1 MNLLEKIM
9 SILNFEDWK
18 KASDLPGWAHRPT
31 RMKHLRRPH
40 SSSRIRGSGAQCMTI
55 EEYDDKDE
63 RNARFAALRAQGT
76 RHVSKFSTV
85 RNDGLDDTGRMKS
98 KSVWCVV
105 RP

>member
-31 RMKHLRRPH
+31 RTRHSRTPY
-40 SSSRIRGSGAQCMTI
+40 SSSRVRGSGEQHMTI
-55 EEYDDKDE
+55 EKFIDKEARNE
-63 RNARFAALRAQGT
+63 RYRTLRARGV

-85 RNDGLDDTGRMKS
+85 EENKS
-98 KSVWCVV
+98 IWCVV